1 MKSLILPVAVLLL
14 AACSSSRKAETAAPA
29 APDVQLGRVDRL
41 WQVLDGDTRQRVGF
55 VEKTVYDQGLMLYLV
70 RGPDRGPSLGYIQP
84 NNVAY
89 RYVWIGGKRSQEHE
103 NLGADTITAGAR
115 RILGYD
121 RPVTLDESSLDALL
135 AERRAASEPKQEPV
149 AEGDAEE

>member
-1 MKSLILPVAVLLL
+1 MKSLILPVALLLL
-14 AACSSSRKAETAAPA
+14 AACSSSKKAETTVAA
-29 APDVQLGRVDRL
+29 APDVQVGRVDRL
-41 WQVLDGDTRQRVGF
+41 WQVLDGETRERIGF
-55 VEKTVYDQGLMLYLV
+55 VEKTVYDKGLMLYLV
-70 RGPDRGPSLGYIQP
+70 RGPDRGTSLGYIQP

-121 RPVTLDESSLDALL
+121 RPVVMEESSLEALL
-135 AERRAASEPKQEPV
+135 AESRAADEPKQEPV
-149 AEGDAEE
+149 AEGDDEE